1 MEKNNLILHRINTIE
16 KLNSIDQEFGC
27 EIDIRAEGSNLILHH
42 DAFKTGE
49 KLTDFLDEYRHGTLV
64 LNVKETGIENALL
77 EEVKKRNIKS
87 FFLLDVEQPYL
98 IKSSFGNQ
106 KNIAL
111 RFSEYEPIENVKLFV
126 NKFNWIWIDTIS
138 LLPIDNSNFEILNQF
153 NVCVVCPSLWK
164 RSHDILKVKRKL
176 SEYNF
181 NNLLVMT
188 EMTYV
193 NSWIGDI

>member
-1 MEKNNLILHRINTIE
+1 MEKNNIILHRINTIE

-111 RFSEYEPIENVKLFV
+111 RFSEYEPIENVKLFA

-164 RSHDILKVKRKL
+164 RSDDILKVKRKL